1 MRWVIS
7 ITLSVLLLL
16 GVLLVLSTVE
26 ASPVPVSGTGSPAT
40 TASLFPVATGWV
52 APGVGASPGRPMVDP
67 RTGEVLVCRRGGTT
81 VVSGTE
87 VTAVIPDYCVVD
99 VDPQTG
105 RRFAVAGA
113 EMAVLSGEQVV
124 LTVTFPYTVMTARYN
139 PKNGLLYA
147 VVSVPGYPPNYELA
161 VVQGSTVVY
170 TRSLGAYGGRPEV
183 HPDTGLTY
191 VPGGSVVHVLNGTQL
206 LASLPVSGPIRGVRF
221 HPYNRLVYVWGGEM
235 AGQVAAISG
244 TGIQGTAPV
253 TSPVD
258 LAPDPNRDRVY
269 LTMLSGGL
277 QVLSRTT
284 PVTIVSTPGS
294 LSPPNTL
301 DVVSPSGEIVVAVS
315 SAGRV
320 YIFPPSLEDP
330 VTITTAVPPFT
341 VRAHPSGRVYVVERD
356 GSYPPDPFT
365 GLLILSGTMPLA
377 RLPSGYGLGP
387 VVVRPDTGVAYALD
401 TLSGTL
407 YLLFGT
413 QVLTQVSLQPW
424 MASSLVP
431 RPESMALDPGTG
443 MVYVGLRGAN
453 RLWVISGTEVQ
464 TISLSGFGYY
474 PVANAL
480 TADPDHGVVYAALSD
495 SPQVLIISRTEILT
509 SVQWPG
515 YPYSLSSFAVDSQ
528 RGWLYG
534 LGRASYI
541 AVFSITTPITQ
552 TFWVTSL
559 SCGMATFAL
568 TAQPL
573 NGLAYAGCGED
584 PGFQGIIQILNG
596 PSVVV
601 TMPISG
607 YAKALAAD
615 PNTGWVYGALSGAR
629 SAAVFSGTTMYT
641 VPLPFDPDRAW
652 FNPLDGM
659 GYIAGGSRVAVLDG
673 PRLRYVLRV
682 GIYPDSMAFDPAR
695 ERAYLT
701 HYGENRVVI
710 FGRLPYAA
718 YLPVVLR
725 AQGYR

>member
-7 ITLSVLLLL
+7 IALSGLLLL

-26 ASPVPVSGTGSPAT
+26 ASPNPATPTGSYSVT
-40 TASLFPVATGWV
+40 TSMFPVAAGWI
-52 APGVGASPGRPMVDP
+52 APGVGASPGRPMVDL

-81 VVSGTE
+81 VISGTE
-87 VTAVIPDYCVVD
+87 GTSVIPDYCVVD

-105 RRFAVAGA
+105 RRFAAAGA

-124 LTVTFPYTVMTARYN
+124 LTVTLPYTVMTARYN

-147 VVSVPGYPPNYELA
+147 VVSKPGYPSTYELA
-161 VVQGSTVVY
+161 VIQGSKVVY
-170 TRSLGAYGGRPEV
+170 TRNLGVYPEEPEV

-191 VPGGSVVHVLNGTQL
+191 VPGGHVLHVLSGTQL
-206 LASLPVSGPIRGVRF
+206 LSSLTISGPIRGVRF
-221 HPYNRLVYVWGGEM
+221 HPYNRLVYAWGGES

-244 TGIQGTAPV
+244 TVVLGTAPV

-258 LAPDPNRDRVY
+258 LAPDPNRDRAY
-269 LTMLSGGL
+269 LTMISGGL
-277 QVLSRTT
+277 LVLSRTT
-284 PVTIVSTPGS
+284 PVTIVSTPGGI
-294 LSPPNTL
+294 NRV
-301 DVVSPSGEIVVAVS
+301 DVVPSSGEIVIAAPQAGAV
-315 SAGRV
+315 
-320 YIFPPSLEDP
+320 YLFPPSLMTP
-330 VTITTAVPPFT
+330 TTITTAVPPFT

-356 GSYPPDPFT
+356 FSTLFIPST
-365 GLLILSGTMPLA
+365 GLLILSGTTPLA

-387 VVVRPDTGVAYALD
+387 VVVRPDTGMAYALD

-407 YLLFGT
+407 YLLSGT

-424 MASSLVP
+424 MASRVVP

-443 MVYVGLRGAN
+443 MVYVGHRGAN
-453 RLWVISGTEVQ
+453 LLWVISGTEVQ
-464 TISLSGFGYY
+464 TISLSGLDTY
-474 PVANAL
+474 PVVSVL
-480 TADPDHGVVYAALSD
+480 TADPDRGVVYAGFSAS
-495 SPQVLIISRTEILT
+495 QMLIISGTEVLT
-509 SVQWPG
+509 SVHWSMG
-515 YPYSLSSFAVDSQ
+515 YHESLSAIAVDPR

-534 LGRASYI
+534 LGEYSTI
-541 AVFSITTPITQ
+541 AVLSITTPITQ

-559 SCGMATFAL
+559 SCGNATFAL
-568 TAQPL
+568 TAQPF
-573 NGLAYAGCGED
+573 NGLAYAGCGEF
-584 PGFQGIIQILNG
+584 PSKQGIVQILNG
-596 PSVVV
+596 TSVVV

-629 SAAVFSGTTMYT
+629 SAVVFSGTTMYT

-659 GYIAGGSRVAVLDG
+659 GYVAGGSQVAVLDG
-673 PRLRYVLRV
+673 PRLRYILRV

-701 HYGENRVVI
+701 HYGDNQVVI
-710 FGRLPYAA
+710 FGRLPYAV
-718 YLPVVLR
+718 YLPLVLR
-725 AQGYR
+725 TQRSR